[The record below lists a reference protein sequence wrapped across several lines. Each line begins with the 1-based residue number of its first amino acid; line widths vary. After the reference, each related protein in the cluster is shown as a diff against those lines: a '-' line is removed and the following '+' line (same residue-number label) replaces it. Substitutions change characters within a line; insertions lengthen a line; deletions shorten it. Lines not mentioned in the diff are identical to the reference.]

1 MVDGRARSSSTHLM
15 STIPSFKIDDPL
27 TKIEPGA
34 GYGIWSLLSSY
45 FYSSGGQAIAVAGVI
60 A

>member
-27 TKIEPGA
+27 TKSQEPDM
-34 GYGIWSLLSSY
+34 GYGASY
-45 FYSSGGQAIAVAGVI
+45 HRTSTLAEDKQ
-60 A
+60 